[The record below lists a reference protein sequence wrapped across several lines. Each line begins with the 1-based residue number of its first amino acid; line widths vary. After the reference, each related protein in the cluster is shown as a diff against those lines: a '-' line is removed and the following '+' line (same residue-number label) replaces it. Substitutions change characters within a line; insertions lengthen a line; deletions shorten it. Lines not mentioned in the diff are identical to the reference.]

1 KWQTRR
7 KILTPAFHFNI
18 LNQFIDI
25 LVKESDR
32 MTKSLKNVK
41 GTIIKDLVPFISEH
55 TLNAI
60 CETAMGISLHDFGMF
75 QQEYREAVHQI
86 IELFIYR

>member
-1 KWQTRR
+1 
-7 KILTPAFHFNI
+7 
-18 LNQFIDI
+18 
-25 LVKESDR
+25 

-60 CETAMGISLHDFGMF
+60 CGKVFKIPIVLC
-75 QQEYREAVHQI
+75 
-86 IELFIYR
+86 L